1 MKKLGLFFILL
12 FVFIQSPVLAH
23 DRESE
28 LENNKKFNGI
38 ENYDVITISQPGV
51 LYYSVTN
58 QILESVNNLKSNV
71 TFIGRANIGLEK
83 IIDTSNQESLETD
96 EDYLYSLS
104 IKTIE
109 SKYADLFYSNQI
121 TELIQKNKI
130 IVSEFTAEQYSINVG
145 DTLVLVGMNEV
156 TFEIEVGEIVPDAEL
171 GWFEAVVNKEVG
183 YQLGINRNI
192 QAIIWDNK
200 VTENHFVELYKNIE
214 YKQLRVTFKVP
225 KPNKNWVLPTALV
238 KKYFGD
244 FQIKEKD
251 GTWIIV
257 EPAWRNAN
265 IERKN
270 MPIIGRATCNKIMW
284 EPLLGALNQVIE
296 EGLENTLSKD
306 EFQKS
311 GGCYAPRRINRFNA
325 GGAIS
330 RHAWGIAI
338 DINVKSGYHP
348 RVVQIFNQW
357 GFAWGGT
364 WTSPDEMH
372 FELRDLSPSI
382 SQTGS

>member
-1 MKKLGLFFILL
+1 MKKLGLFFVLL
-12 FVFIQSPVLAH
+12 FLFIQSPVLAH
-23 DRESE
+23 DGESE
-28 LENNKKFNGI
+28 LKNNKKFNGI

-83 IIDTSNQESLETD
+83 IIDTNNVESLTTD
-96 EDYLYSLS
+96 ENYLYSLS

-156 TFEIEVGEIVPDAEL
+156 TFEIEVGEIVPDGEL

-214 YKQLRVTFKVP
+214 YKRLRVTFKDA

-296 EGLENTLSKD
+296 EGLQNTLSKD

-348 RVVQIFNQW
+348 RVVEIFNNW

-382 SQTGS
+382 SQSSG